1 MKKQFSSF
9 WFILTIFLSAIFV
22 VLFYP
27 GTSERL
33 GTGEAVMY
41 TIVGVL
47 VIWIVFFLRAR
58 IFSKK

>member
-1 MKKQFSSF
+1 MKKKSTGF
-9 WFILTIFLSAIFV
+9 WLILNILLSAIFV

-27 GTSERL
+27 GTQERL

-41 TIVGVL
+41 TIAGVL
-47 VIWIVFFLRAR
+47 VIWIVFFLGAR